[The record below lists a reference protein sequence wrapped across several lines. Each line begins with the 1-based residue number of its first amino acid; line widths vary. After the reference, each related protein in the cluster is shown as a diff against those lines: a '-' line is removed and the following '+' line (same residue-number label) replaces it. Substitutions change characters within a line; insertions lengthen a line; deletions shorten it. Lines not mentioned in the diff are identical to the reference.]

1 MRCVPPDVQSSEIWD
16 VSRTSASGQV
26 VQTDGTPVTAGDV
39 LIATRPVG
47 AGGELSHRS
56 TVGPDGSF
64 RMNLAEFSQLGVN
77 SVAVDL
83 TYLGLLEFGPTT
95 KELAI

>member
-1 MRCVPPDVQSSEIWD
+1 
-16 VSRTSASGQV
+16 
-26 VQTDGTPVTAGDV
+26 
-39 LIATRPVG
+39 
-47 AGGELSHRS
+47 
-56 TVGPDGSF
+56 
-64 RMNLAEFSQLGVN
+64 MNLAEFSQLGVN